1 MMGCLIGLYNL
12 RLNKSKKIFMLPI
25 NMRNIFYFR
34 IEHGG
39 KKFAVIGAC
48 WGAWANFQISSEIEL
63 VCGVNWHPSVHME
76 EFVH

>member
-1 MMGCLIGLYNL
+1 
-12 RLNKSKKIFMLPI
+12 
-25 NMRNIFYFR
+25 MRNIFYFR